1 MMDKYDRLLDA
12 IEHPGKYS
20 DEELKEML
28 SDPELR
34 RAYRLMAAT
43 RSFMAEKPEPDV
55 DSEWQRFSA
64 RHLQPR
70 RPLVVRLFGGRPVA
84 AAAVAAIVSLAAVAA
99 GITISV
105 RSSAPDA
112 GSAGEVYSDYPVA
125 GAIAATDTVA
135 DVAPADSAI
144 VSAVTFK
151 DEPLSVILGEIGR
164 HYGAEVVFKNPD
176 TGRLRLYYNW
186 NSSMTLDAIVDQ
198 LNNFEQI
205 NIDLSG
211 KKIIVN

>member
-12 IEHPGKYS
+12 IEHPGKYT

-70 RPLVVRLFGGRPVA
+70 RPFVVRIFGGRSVA
-84 AAAVAAIVSLAAVAA
+84 AAAVAAVVSLAAVAA
-99 GITISV
+99 GITMSV
-105 RSSAPDA
+105 RSSAPEE
-112 GSAGEVYSDYPVA
+112 GSSVELNADYPVA
-125 GAIAATDTVA
+125 AAIAATDTVA
-135 DVAPADSAI
+135 DAAPADSVV

-151 DEPLSVILGEIGR
+151 DEPLSVIIGEIGR

-186 NSSMTLDAIVDQ
+186 NPSMTLDAIVDQ
-198 LNNFEQI
+198 LDNFEQI
-205 NIDLSG
+205 NINLSG
-211 KKIIVN
+211 KKIIVY

>member
-112 GSAGEVYSDYPVA
+112 GVPVRSTLIIRLP

-135 DVAPADSAI
+135 DVAPADSAM

-176 TGRLRLYYNW
+176 TGRLRLYYNL

-198 LNNFEQI
+198 TQQFRADQYRSERQ
-205 NIDLSG
+205 
-211 KKIIVN
+211 KIIVN

>member
-84 AAAVAAIVSLAAVAA
+84 AAAVACL
-99 GITISV
+99 
-105 RSSAPDA
+105 
-112 GSAGEVYSDYPVA
+112 
-125 GAIAATDTVA
+125 
-135 DVAPADSAI
+135 
-144 VSAVTFK
+144 
-151 DEPLSVILGEIGR
+151 
-164 HYGAEVVFKNPD
+164 
-176 TGRLRLYYNW
+176 LYT
-186 NSSMTLDAIVDQ
+186 SPSPRD
-198 LNNFEQI
+198 
-205 NIDLSG
+205 
-211 KKIIVN
+211 